1 MTKILSLMLLWSV
14 IGMPHIGMAA
24 KKKSGQDKLAP
35 EAYMRLTRSQS
46 SEVLTEVLEVKPTIP
61 RGASDILADYEAEM
75 GFISRHFS
83 GELAAISQAFAK
95 GQLTREQAEY
105 LSRALYQVTMIQLEL
120 LDTWHGMLEQDLAQT
135 SAIGEQP
142 QIRSAGQ
149 TLVLPLPFSSL
160 QLDPS
165 LTQYLELRPKQVGAI
180 QNIMAEAGR
189 ELTPLMADL
198 KTMRKRLAV
207 ATQNGHPNQ
216 KQVQSLTLAQTHLL
230 SKIIAANS
238 QMQIR
243 ISRVLNPDQRRKL
256 EEVKQQNELW
266 ELKGE

>member
-14 IGMPHIGMAA
+14 IGIPHIGMA
-24 KKKSGQDKLAP
+24 KIKSGQDKLAP
-35 EAYMRLTRSQS
+35 EVYLRLTRSQS
-46 SEVLTEVLEVKPTIP
+46 SEVLTKVLEVTPTIP

-75 GFISRHFS
+75 GYISRHFS
-83 GELAAISQAFAK
+83 GELAAISQAFTK

-120 LDTWHGMLEQDLAQT
+120 LDTWHGMLEQDLAQA
-135 SAIGEQP
+135 SAIDEEP

-160 QLDPS
+160 QFDPS
-165 LTQYLELRPKQVGAI
+165 LAQYLELRPKQVVAI
-180 QNIMAEAGR
+180 QNIMAEVGG
-189 ELTPLMADL
+189 ELRPLMADL
-198 KTMRKRLAV
+198 NTTKQRLAI

-216 KQVQSLTLAQTHLL
+216 QQVRSLALAQNHLL
-230 SKIIAANS
+230 TKIIAANS

-243 ISRVLNPDQRRKL
+243 ISRVLNPEQRRKL
-256 EEVKQQNELW
+256 EKVKQQDELW